1 MRFREAKA
9 IDRIEA
15 IFVFEARLISQLH
28 RALASTFPS
37 RDEVRKRQNEIDDG
51 FVWRLKGVRFN

>member
-9 IDRIEA
+9 IDRMEA
-15 IFVFEARLISQLH
+15 IFVFEARLGSKLH

-51 FVWRLKGVRFN
+51 FVWRLK